1 MALCY
6 PKNKQEHYGAY
17 VIFQPLEIT
26 PPTIDTEG
34 SLEILKTVKDLALK
48 AFDTIG
54 GGNDDGKVNIEN
66 IGNNQVLLT
75 KNFANSK
82 KTKILWKEAVKIYL
96 PTAFTTTDTLTYD
109 SPQLGISGGILEN
122 SMNNAA
128 GSFSEIGSAALT
140 AALDTFRTNQS
151 ADLANLAASRLANRF
166 GSRFGL
172 DNAVNSALRVTVDPN
187 IRTLFKGVGIRSF
200 QFQFKF
206 IAESQE
212 EAIEVEK
219 IIKRFRKYAYPES
232 ISSLGA
238 NIGFKFPNPFKI
250 TVKYRE
256 NAPIVQDPKR
266 PLFDNSGNPILNA
279 ETEKEDDVQEG
290 DNFGDKQYA
299 TVDNV
304 DGQQIGPKLKD
315 CYLTNIT
322 TNYNPTSMSFHSD
335 GRPVEIDL
343 SLSFTEQTT
352 LNRNDIENSDN
363 PDIGAVSY
371 THLTLTTKA

>member
-363 PDIGAVSY
+363 PDIGGY
-371 THLTLTTKA
+371 